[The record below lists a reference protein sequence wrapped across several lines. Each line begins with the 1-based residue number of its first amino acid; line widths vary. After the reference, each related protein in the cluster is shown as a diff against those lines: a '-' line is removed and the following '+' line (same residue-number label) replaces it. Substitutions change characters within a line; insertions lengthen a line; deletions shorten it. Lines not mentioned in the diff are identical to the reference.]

1 MTSTDK
7 IKKEH
12 KKIFNELSIEEKK
25 AYYKKLSEAK
35 YKNIPFISEE
45 GITTGNSSKYN
56 DIDNLTV
63 EINSNPDINTL
74 ILNASLSV
82 ITDYETLKDKYYEQ
96 MGTALTLYNKSIS
109 HDLTIIDNLIYFLDS
124 FLGVFKE
131 EPSELLYY
139 VLQDVAKATKR
150 TYNKAIVELD
160 SHIENLSTLAIE
172 EEDLELFSMFKDKVE
187 EKKSNYNA
195 VLMDILNLEKPEGV
209 DNNG

>member
-74 ILNASLSV
+74 IFNASLSV

>member
-45 GITTGNSSKYN
+45 GIITGNFSKYN

-63 EINSNPDINTL
+63 EINSNPDTTTL

-82 ITDYETLKDKYYEQ
+82 ITDYETLKEKYNEQ
-96 MGTALTLYNKSIS
+96 LITALKLYNKTIS
-109 HDLTIIDNLIYFLDS
+109 YDSTIIDNLIYFLET
-124 FLGVFKE
+124 FLGVYTE
-131 EPSELLYY
+131 EPSELLFS
-139 VLQDVAKATKR
+139 VLQDVAKASIG
-150 TYNKAIVELD
+150 TYNKAIVEID
-160 SHIENLSTLAIE
+160 STIENLSVLFTE
-172 EEDLELFSMFKDKVE
+172 EKELDLLSTYKETIE

-195 VLMDILNLEKPEGV
+195 VLMEILNLEEPERS
-209 DNNG
+209 